1 MHSPVFFKPVLHA
14 EPSARSRDLV
24 LNRRPPCFRVLTL
37 LVIFLSQSAPAA
49 LAGGNAP
56 VGGGGACN
64 QSLASDGSVGQQ
76 QAYNNGLYTCLSGGT
91 WTPEALIVGS
101 VSQDGTALACSSTTA
116 GGMRYNSSS
125 GIVQVCD
132 GTSWQSLFASTCDN
146 APALPVFADQTN
158 LATSSLTSSNIVLV
172 TGMDA
177 ACNATVGIS
186 GTGGSPQY
194 RVCSDAACSTV
205 TTNWTN
211 ANNSIAMQGKYI
223 QLRAT
228 SSASVAT
235 SFAITLSIGSVSSI
249 WNMSTGMS
257 GCTPIGTVCSDG
269 TVYAGLSGAST
280 PMYVTRC
287 DVGQTWNG
295 SVCTGTRSTLCW
307 NNCNTTG
314 YVTTST
320 AATDGQTYTTTLIA
334 TDSDS
339 VVGGTQQH
347 QAAQYCAD
355 LSQDGHSDWYLPAQT
370 ELNTLYT
377 NKTAIGNFDTVTG
390 YWYWSSSEYA
400 NSYAWYQRFT
410 DGNQNFYTKPNGGM
424 VVRCARR

>member
-1 MHSPVFFKPVLHA
+1 MKRHHFFVRN
-14 EPSARSRDLV
+14 ER
-24 LNRRPPCFRVLTL
+24 FRFLPA
-37 LVIFLSQSAPAA
+37 IFAA
-49 LAGGNAP
+49 LLLLSMSATVALAGNAP
-56 VGGGGACN
+56 VGGGGSCN
-64 QSLASDGSVGQQ
+64 RSLASDGSVGQQ
-76 QAYNNGLYTCLSGGT
+76 QAYNNGLYTCLSGNT
-91 WTPEALIVGS
+91 WAPQALIVGS
-101 VSQDGTALACSSTTA
+101 VLQDGTALACSSTTA

-132 GTSWQSLFASTCDN
+132 GTSWQSLFASVCDN

-205 TTNWTN
+205 TQNWTA
-211 ANNSIAMQGKYI
+211 ANNTIAMQGLYI

-235 SFAITLSIGSVSSI
+235 NFAVTLSIGSVSSV
-249 WNMSTGMS
+249 WNISTGMS
-257 GCTPIGTVCSDG
+257 GCAPIGTVCSDG

-287 DVGQTWNG
+287 DAGQTWSG
-295 SVCTGTRSTLCW
+295 SACTGTRQTLCW
-307 NNCNTTG
+307 NNCNSSDYT
-314 YVTTST
+314 TTST
-320 AATDGQTYTTTLIA
+320 GSSDGQGNTATLVV

-339 VVGGTQQH
+339 GIAGVQQH
-347 QAAQYCAD
+347 LAAQYCKS
-355 LSQDGHSDWYLPAQT
+355 LSVNGHSDWYLPAQT

-377 NKTAIGNFDTVTG
+377 NAAAIGNFDTSG
-390 YWYWSSSEYA
+390 NLYWSSAEGGDNTRS
-400 NSYAWYQRFT
+400 WYQ
-410 DGNQNFYTKPNGGM
+410 NFSTGGQSDYGAKQSGM
-424 VVRCARR
+424 FVRCARR